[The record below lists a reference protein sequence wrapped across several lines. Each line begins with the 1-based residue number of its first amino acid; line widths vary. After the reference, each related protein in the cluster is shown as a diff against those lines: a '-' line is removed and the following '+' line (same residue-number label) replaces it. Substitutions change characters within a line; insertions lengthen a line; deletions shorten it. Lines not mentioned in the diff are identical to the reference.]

1 MATYEERTQ
10 VLLDARTDADVF
22 AVAKTPIEAAPIVGP
37 DPTLPDATLGII
49 INKLRHGRGDK
60 WIKHNV
66 TNPDGEHPS
75 ITQIQAVRELWTAE
89 VVERT
94 PEP

>member
-10 VLLDARTDADVF
+10 VLLDARTDEDVF
-22 AVAKTPIEAAPIVGP
+22 AVAETPIEATPVIGP
-37 DPTLPDATLGII
+37 PPALPDATLNTI

-66 TNPDGEHPS
+66 TNPAGEHPS
-75 ITQIQAVRELWTAE
+75 IAQIQAVRLLWAAE